1 MSAPSTA
8 AAAAGVSTLSSLG
21 DHSALL
27 RDAGSQ
33 SLVVLLFTSPWHPPC
48 KQMRTVCD
56 QLALQFPASKFA
68 EVDAEAVADVT
79 ELYPVESVPTAV
91 LLREGK
97 VVGSMEGANAVSLT
111 NLVTQHARATPAAS
125 AAAAATPAAAAAST
139 PAAAAAAPAES
150 KEELHARL
158 AKLVSA
164 SPVMIFIKGTPDA
177 PRCGFTKQLLA
188 LLREQGV
195 EFGSFDILSDPAV
208 REGLKSFS
216 NWPTYPQLY
225 LSGELVGG
233 LDIVKEMVAS
243 GEFASAIPAGHIAPK
258 VDEAAAA
265 AALQSRLKS
274 LISQRR
280 VMLFMKGSPSAPQ
293 CGFSSKVV
301 ALLGDAGL
309 SESDYG
315 SFDVFSDQ
323 SVREGLKQLSNWP
336 TYPQLYV
343 DGELVGGLDVL
354 TEMAQSGDLQ
364 ELLAQPPPLEPR
376 PEDSSKDA
384 Q

>member
-1 MSAPSTA
+1 MSAPST
-8 AAAAGVSTLSSLG
+8 AAGVSTLSSLG

-97 VVGSMEGANAVSLT
+97 VVGSMEGANAVNLT
-111 NLVTQHARATPAAS
+111 NLVTQHARATPAAT

-139 PAAAAAAPAES
+139 PAAAAAAAPAES

-164 SPVMIFIKGTPDA
+164 SPVMIFIKGTPEA

-188 LLREQGV
+188 LLNEQGV
-195 EFGSFDILSDPAV
+195 QFGSFDILSDPAV

-243 GEFASAIPAGHIAPK
+243 GEFASSIPAGHITPK
-258 VDEAAAA
+258 VDESAAA
-265 AALQSRLKS
+265 AALQSRLKA

-280 VMLFMKGSPSAPQ
+280 VMLFMKGSPAAPQ
-293 CGFSSKVV
+293 CGFSNKVV
-301 ALLGDAGL
+301 ALLHESGL
-309 SESDYG
+309 SDSDYG
-315 SFDVFSDQ
+315 SFDIFTDEA
-323 SVREGLKQLSNWP
+323 VREGLKKLSNWP

-354 TEMAQSGDLQ
+354 TEMAQNGELQ

-376 PEDSSKDA
+376 TENKT